1 MKTKH
6 IYIVTLIEDNGERI
20 LFATHNLIYAK
31 NRCEKAN
38 KMIEKWQDYFDTQST
53 FKGLEMDWFEHCNM
67 RNWQWQEARKAV
79 IVKTELR

>member
-38 KMIEKWQDYFDTQST
+38 KMIEKWQEYFNAVTS
-53 FKGLEMDWFEHCNM
+53 FKDLPKYLFDHYTV
-67 RNWQWQEARKAV
+67 RNWQWYTANRVV
-79 IVKTELR
+79 ILKTELR